1 MGTRGGGTLYEECLF
16 IKFYINALFA
26 NIPAKLNLQN
36 HIQTLKKREYVY
48 ILSKTLKNSIKS

>member
-36 HIQTLKKREYVY
+36 HIQTLKKKENKHSV
-48 ILSKTLKNSIKS
+48 KNS